1 MKIIGSSK
9 IDDYKKTVLEDSVLR
24 AINAKPGDSVLF
36 YKKQNDSN
44 VCIYRAEGAQIS
56 NETDTPMRNHLR
68 GAFDKLRMILL
79 ATAVMSVLSLF
90 VIALNFG
97 SISVVWFAVGLIAS
111 ILAIAGAVAS
121 IHISQSVDPAFDSQE
136 LVTVG
141 GPYSQNRLTGL
152 SRLTSDGYVVSGD
165 LYINTLFGASPSAV
179 DVDISLDG
187 YETFKALVKCTK
199 SVPGYSLYKVRFK
212 EEAPVP
218 GSFVVKTTYRYSGK
232 TVTVYSTF
240 IMEVYEES
248 KEIKVIEGKVDAKL
262 EFDEKIFN
270 STEFDDILF
279 NPSDDN

>member
-68 GAFDKLRMILL
+68 GAFDRLRTILL

-97 SISVVWFAVGLIAS
+97 SISVAWFAVGLIAS

-121 IHISQSVDPAFDSQE
+121 IYISQSVDPAFDSQE

-141 GPYSQNRLTGL
+141 GPYSQNRLPGSLPTV
-152 SRLTSDGYVVSGD
+152 TSFQEIFISTPYSEQVPPQWMWR
-165 LYINTLFGASPSAV
+165 SPSM
-179 DVDISLDG
+179 DTRPLRHSS
-187 YETFKALVKCTK
+187 
-199 SVPGYSLYKVRFK
+199 SVPRVSPDTASTRYVSRRTHPSLAV
-212 EEAPVP
+212 
-218 GSFVVKTTYRYSGK
+218 
-232 TVTVYSTF
+232 
-240 IMEVYEES
+240 
-248 KEIKVIEGKVDAKL
+248 
-262 EFDEKIFN
+262 
-270 STEFDDILF
+270 
-279 NPSDDN
+279 